1 MFGLLD
7 WFKIGAGAASG
18 FVICLTINAL
28 VWQPAAV
35 REAREAERASLQAA
49 TSKAIGELS
58 NEADKARVRRRICI
72 ERGLLYSNRTGECI
86 ESAAAVDG

>member
-7 WFKIGAGAASG
+7 GLKIAGGVALGFAA
-18 FVICLTINAL
+18 CLTINAL
-28 VWQPAAV
+28 FWQPAAE

-58 NEADKARVRRRICI
+58 NEADKARVRRRLCI
-72 ERGLLYSNRTGECI
+72 ERGLLYSNRTGECV
-86 ESAAAVDG
+86 EAAASIDG

>member
-7 WFKIGAGAASG
+7 WLKIGGGAGLG
-18 FVICLTINAL
+18 FVACLGLNAL
-28 VWQPAAV
+28 VWAPAAE
-35 REAREAERASLQAA
+35 REAREAERASMQAA

-58 NEADKARVRRRICI
+58 NEADKARVRRRLCI

-86 ESAAAVDG
+86 EGATAVDG